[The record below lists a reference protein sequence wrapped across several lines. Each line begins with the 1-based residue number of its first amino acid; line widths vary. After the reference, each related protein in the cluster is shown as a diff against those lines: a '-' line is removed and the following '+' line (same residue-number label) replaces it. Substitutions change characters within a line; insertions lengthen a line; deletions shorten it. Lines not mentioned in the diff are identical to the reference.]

1 MEQTAEPARG
11 VLLARGGIRGLPK
24 RPLRDGLLVGLVVA
38 LLWSPFVVINFWYTS
53 NAQVQS
59 FNTRLQQQ
67 GLLLSRSLINDGL
80 ALQRFLQMI
89 ALDSAVGRTS
99 SELTEL
105 LHDWVGFHSGC
116 VAVFQLKDSAI
127 NGVSIRGDIRSWDE
141 LRGRVEGLQPQLSDR
156 IDGQR
161 DVLKSETALV
171 LPMLQNP
178 VVTTAP
184 FQLDGMSLVLLYGET
199 RLPLSEG
206 GAAFGLLVSL
216 DQHLSPLESTQAA
229 RAGELMRISICD
241 QQGKSL
247 LGCDRSEL
255 SHPCR
260 CSVPVPG
267 DTWELLSMPRD
278 GWTNW
283 ASGLIMVNAGAALAM
298 ATAATVVTM
307 QYSRER
313 MAVARELAETNINLS
328 VALEQRMRL
337 EEARDRAFA
346 DLARSRQLESVGRL
360 AGGVAHEF
368 NNLLQVILG
377 HTDLLLT
384 AVPTPRPVSDG
395 LQQIERAGKRASELT
410 RQLLAFSSRE
420 PASPAVTNLVSAIT
434 DGLRL
439 MRPAVKKRTQLEWK
453 APDADILV
461 PMDGLHFD
469 QILLNLLL
477 NSDLAMP
484 EGGRILLGLRRVA
497 AGEPAGEAGLC
508 EVASVML
515 TVADQGCG
523 MSPETL
529 SRVFDPFF
537 STRGPTAGT
546 GLGLSLVYGLMKQC
560 GGRVHLASVEN
571 EGTTVTLVFPLVE
584 AAAGGSATEIGS

>member
-1 MEQTAEPARG
+1 
-11 VLLARGGIRGLPK
+11 
-24 RPLRDGLLVGLVVA
+24 
-38 LLWSPFVVINFWYTS
+38 
-53 NAQVQS
+53 
-59 FNTRLQQQ
+59 
-67 GLLLSRSLINDGL
+67 
-80 ALQRFLQMI
+80 
-89 ALDSAVGRTS
+89 
-99 SELTEL
+99 
-105 LHDWVGFHSGC
+105 
-116 VAVFQLKDSAI
+116 
-127 NGVSIRGDIRSWDE
+127 
-141 LRGRVEGLQPQLSDR
+141 
-156 IDGQR
+156 
-161 DVLKSETALV
+161 
-171 LPMLQNP
+171 
-178 VVTTAP
+178 
-184 FQLDGMSLVLLYGET
+184 
-199 RLPLSEG
+199 
-206 GAAFGLLVSL
+206 
-216 DQHLSPLESTQAA
+216 
-229 RAGELMRISICD
+229 
-241 QQGKSL
+241 
-247 LGCDRSEL
+247 
-255 SHPCR
+255 
-260 CSVPVPG
+260 
-267 DTWELLSMPRD
+267 MPRD

-283 ASGLIMVNAGAALAM
+283 TSGLIMVNAGAALAM

-337 EEARDRAFA
+337 EESRDRAFA

-384 AVPTPRPVSDG
+384 AVPTTRPVSDG

-420 PASPAVTNLVSAIT
+420 PALPAVTNLVSAIT

-439 MRPAVKKRTQLEWK
+439 MRPAVKKRTHWEWR
-453 APDADILV
+453 APDAEILV

-508 EVASVML
+508 DGASVML

-537 STRGPTAGT
+537 STRGPAAGT